1 MPSWRSMAARRGIEP
16 QRHREHGGETVMSAT
31 AERERVW
38 YSPAVR
44 VLSAQLGIDPATVKG
59 TGRNGRVT
67 RNDMLAAAGSGQ
79 QEAGSVEAGRQTPG
93 LPAPSPAPPPPSPRF
108 SPPPPP
114 RPLKAG

>member
-1 MPSWRSMAARRGIEP
+1 MPSWRSTVERREIEP
-16 QRHREHGGETVMSAT
+16 RRHREHGGETVMSAT

-67 RNDMLAAAGSGQ
+67 RNDMLAAAGSRK
-79 QEAGSVEAGRQTPG
+79 QEAGSVEAVREPPG
-93 LPAPSPAPPPPSPRF
+93 LLAQSSVLSPQ
-108 SPPPPP
+108 
-114 RPLKAG
+114 